1 MRFLPLAAFL
11 LILAPGLA
19 AQEKAETEIAPKLD
33 SLQQSME
40 RVSAALDELIRHR
53 RADLLL
59 RRMELA
65 QRKIEPRET
74 ELRKAQSVLR
84 TERSEVDRLTMMLD
98 EIRSQ
103 TLSGLDISSD
113 ERDMQS
119 EIERAL
125 ERKKLRVVDQQR
137 LVDELEQSVEAERKS
152 IRELEQRL
160 DDLMETLNL

>member
-1 MRFLPLAAFL
+1 MRFLPVAAFL

-19 AQEKAETEIAPKLD
+19 AQGNAEAEIAPKLD
-33 SLQQSME
+33 SLQQSMD

-74 ELRKAQSVLR
+74 ELLKAQSMLR

-103 TLSGLDISSD
+103 TLSGLDISNE

-137 LVDELEQSVEAERKS
+137 LVDELEQSVESERKS
-152 IRELEQRL
+152 IRELERRL